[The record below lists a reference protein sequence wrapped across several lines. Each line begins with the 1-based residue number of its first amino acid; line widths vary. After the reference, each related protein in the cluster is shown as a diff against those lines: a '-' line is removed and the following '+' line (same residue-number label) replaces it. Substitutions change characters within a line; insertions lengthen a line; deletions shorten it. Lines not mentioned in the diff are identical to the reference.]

1 MIVGCSNAVF
11 MLIARMPYVAL
22 ISVVVGVTN
31 LAPTFGP
38 IVGALIGAFILFLVK
53 PIAVIPFLLFTVVIQ
68 TVDGYVIKPKFY
80 GSALSVPSVW
90 VLVAIIVLGRMFGV
104 AGILLAIPIAA
115 IITYMIRDLL
125 AKQDEN
131 ESKE

>member
-1 MIVGCSNAVF
+1 M
-11 MLIARMPYVAL
+11 
-22 ISVVVGVTN
+22 
-31 LAPTFGP
+31 
-38 IVGALIGAFILFLVK
+38 K
-53 PIAVIPFLLFTVVIQ
+53 PFAVIPFFLFTIVIQ

-115 IITYMIRDLL
+115 IITYMVRDLL
-125 AKQDEN
+125 EKQDEV
-131 ESKE
+131 EDKK